1 MSHVHPSGETR
12 LATPFITRPA
22 SLPAAQH
29 SSRPSLGIDRQQLR
43 AVIAAR
49 RAALGAIETEMVGK
63 CEASAARSA
72 PRNVRLDD
80 RATWDRAMWNRYLSA
95 ATALERDYMPRML
108 RLHAEVER
116 LERLLLLPAT
126 QEARAA

>member
-1 MSHVHPSGETR
+1 
-12 LATPFITRPA
+12 
-22 SLPAAQH
+22 
-29 SSRPSLGIDRQQLR
+29 
-43 AVIAAR
+43 
-49 RAALGAIETEMVGK
+49 MVGK

-95 ATALERDYMPRML
+95 ATALESDYMPRML

-116 LERLLLLPAT
+116 LERLLLLPAA

>member
-12 LATPFITRPA
+12 LATPFVARSAT
-22 SLPAAQH
+22 LPTAHQ
-29 SSRPSLGIDRQQLR
+29 SSRPSLGIDRPYLR

-72 PRNVRLDD
+72 PRSVRLDD
-80 RATWDRAMWNRYLSA
+80 RATWDRAMWSRYLST
-95 ATALERDYMPRML
+95 ATALEPDYMPRML

-116 LERLLLLPAT
+116 LERLLLLPAA
-126 QEARAA
+126 QGARAA